1 MKTIF
6 IRVVIFNAVTK
17 KIEVQCVSPAQN
29 DFGVLFIPKMI
40 TLDETGLPENW
51 TKNDVFG
58 AVVQGLN
65 VNPELIGWATDLPE
79 GQLTELV
86 KQSPGVPLRFN

>member
-29 DFGVLFIPKMI
+29 VFGVVFITNMVVI
-40 TLDETGLPENW
+40 EESTLPSNWNKWDIFNLVAQTLSIDAEN
-51 TKNDVFG
+51 
-58 AVVQGLN
+58 L
-65 VNPELIGWATDLPE
+65 GWATDLPE